1 MRLPITFA
9 LTLGLATAASL
20 AWSQGKGHSR
30 YRWTDSHGAV
40 QYADSPTAE
49 ALQVGYD
56 VIDSRGNVVK
66 HVDRVKT
73 AAEKSA
79 DASAAAATA
88 QEKRR
93 AAEAAQSDQQMLRA
107 YTSEQALIDAQT
119 GRLAAIDQELAN
131 VKVSEAIQEKSLAEQ
146 LVYASTFERDGK
158 PVPPTVKQQI
168 ETLRANVAAQQKFT
182 ANKLADR
189 AESEL
194 RAKAELAR
202 YRELRAAQQKT
213 DAQ

>member
-73 AAEKSA
+73 AEEKSA
-79 DASAAAATA
+79 DASAATVAA
-88 QEKRR
+88 QEKQR
-93 AAEAAQSDQQMLRA
+93 ATEAAQADRQMLQA
-107 YTSEQALIDAQT
+107 YTSEQALLDAQK
-119 GRLAAIDQELAN
+119 GRLAAIDQEIAN

-146 LVYASTFERDGK
+146 LGYASTFERDGK
-158 PVPPTVKQQI
+158 PVPAAVKQQI
-168 ETLRANVAAQQKFT
+168 ETLSSNVAAQKRFIT
-182 ANKLADR
+182 KKLAER
-189 AESEL
+189 TESEL
-194 RAKAELAR
+194 RAQAELTR
-202 YRELRAAQQKT
+202 YRELRATQKV